1 MTALKAADVDKFLA
15 RPSAPVVL
23 VYGPDAGLVRERID
37 MLLRASVEDITDPF
51 SLVRIESDE
60 LAGNPARLADEV
72 GTVPLFGGRRAV
84 LLRVSSRHNI
94 VPSVEAVLDN
104 PARDCRVVIEAGEL
118 RKTAPLRT
126 VCEKSKHAV
135 AIACYP
141 DRAADLARLV
151 DDEMR
156 EADLTIA
163 PDARQALL
171 DLLGG
176 DRLASRSEIRKLA
189 LYARG
194 RDRVELADIVAVVSD
209 ASSLGLDN
217 VVDAAFAGE
226 LKDVERE
233 FAKARADGASPA
245 AIMSAA
251 VRQVAQLH
259 KMRTAIDDG
268 MDAKSA
274 MFRSGPPVHFS
285 REDKVGTALRRWSSP
300 RLLRAMQQLADA
312 TLDSRRQP
320 ALAEA
325 IAQRALLSLAAT
337 ARRKD

>member
-1 MTALKAADVDKFLA
+1 MTALKTAEIDKFIA

-23 VYGPDAGLVRERID
+23 VYGSDAGLVRERVD
-37 MLLRASVEDITDPF
+37 MLLRASVDDIADPF

-60 LAGNPARLADEV
+60 LAANPARLADEV

-104 PARDCRVVIEAGEL
+104 PARDCRVIVEAGEL
-118 RKTAPLRT
+118 RKTSPLRT
-126 VCEKSKHAV
+126 VCEKSRQAI

-141 DRAADLARLV
+141 DRVADLTRLI
-151 DDEMR
+151 DEEIR
-156 EADLTIA
+156 EAGLTIA

-176 DRLASRSEIRKLA
+176 DRLASRSEMRKLA

-194 RDRVELADIVAVVSD
+194 KNCVELADIAAVVSD

-217 VVDAAFAGE
+217 IVDAAFAG
-226 LKDVERE
+226 DARNVERE

-285 REDKVGTALRRWSSP
+285 REEKVGTALRRWSPP

-312 TLDSRRQP
+312 TLDTRRQP
-320 ALAEA
+320 ALAET
-325 IAQRALLSLAAT
+325 IAQRALLSLAAA